1 MKLWAK
7 IAIGLV
13 AGTSTGLILGENVSF
28 LKPVGDV
35 FLNAI
40 KMLIVPLVFSSLVV
54 GVTSLKDPRKLGR
67 VGFKAFVAYL
77 FTTVFAISIGLAF
90 GHVLKPGA
98 GMHLSPSETLAA
110 PTQQSVVDTFVNII
124 PSNPLQ
130 ALASGQI
137 LQIIMFALLF
147 GISLVLIGEKAK
159 PVSDFFEA
167 IAEAMYKLT
176 DMVMSLAPYG
186 VFALMAWVG
195 GSYGLAILLPL
206 GKVIISV
213 YLACV
218 LHILVVYSLMLFV
231 GGRLNPVRFFYGI
244 KEALALSFSTSS
256 SAATLPVSIREVQ
269 ENLGVSKGV
278 ASFVLPL
285 GATIN
290 MDGTAIYQGV
300 TALFVAQAFGVDL
313 SFAQMVT
320 IVLTATLASIG
331 TAGIPGAGLIMLSLI
346 LSSVGLP
353 MEGLALVAGIDR
365 ILDMVRTSVNVTGDC
380 MVATL
385 VAKSEG
391 ELDLDVYATKSVS

>member
-1 MKLWAK
+1 MKLWVK
-7 IAIGLV
+7 ITIGLV
-13 AGTSTGLILGENVSF
+13 AGICTGLLLGDKVSF
-28 LKPVGDV
+28 LKPFGDV

-54 GVTSLKDPRKLGR
+54 GVTSLKDPKKLGR
-67 VGFKAFVAYL
+67 VGLKAFVAYL
-77 FTTVFAISIGLAF
+77 FTTVFAISIGLFF
-90 GHVLKPGA
+90 GQLLKPGA
-98 GMHLSPSETLAA
+98 GMHLLPSDPSIA
-110 PTQQSVVDTFVNII
+110 PVQQSLVDTFVNII

-137 LQIIMFALLF
+137 LQIIVFALLF
-147 GISLVLIGEKAK
+147 GIALVLIGEKAK

-167 IAEAMYKLT
+167 IAESMYKLT
-176 DMVMSLAPYG
+176 EMVMSLAPYG

-195 GSYGLAILLPL
+195 GSYGISVLLPL
-206 GKVIISV
+206 GKIIFAV
-213 YLACV
+213 YLAC
-218 LHILVVYSLMLFV
+218 LVHALCVYSGVLFFV
-231 GGRLNPVRFFYGI
+231 GRLNPVRFFYGI
-244 KEALALSFSTSS
+244 KEALAVSFSTSS
-256 SAATLPVSIREVQ
+256 SSATLPVSIREVQ

-285 GATIN
+285 GATVN

-300 TALFVAQAFGVDL
+300 TALFVAQAFGIDL

-365 ILDMVRTSVNVTGDC
+365 ILDMMRTSVNVTGDC

-391 ELDLDVYATKSVS
+391 ELDLDVYSAKGAA

>member
-1 MKLWAK
+1 MKLWVK

-13 AGTSTGLILGENVSF
+13 SGTVLGVILGDKVSF
-28 LKPVGDV
+28 LKPFGDL

-54 GVTSLKDPRKLGR
+54 GVTSLKDPGKLGR
-67 VGFKAFVAYL
+67 VGFKAFMAYL
-77 FTTVFAISIGLAF
+77 VTTVFAISIGLFF
-90 GHVLKPGA
+90 GHVLNPG
-98 GMHLSPSETLAA
+98 GSMHLSLSDTSMAPTEQSLVETL
-110 PTQQSVVDTFVNII
+110 VNII
-124 PSNPLQ
+124 PANPMQ
-130 ALASGQI
+130 AMADGQI

-147 GISLVLIGEKAK
+147 GVALVLIGDKAQ
-159 PVSDFFEA
+159 PVTDFFNA

-176 DMVMSLAPYG
+176 DMVMAMAPYG

-206 GKVIISV
+206 GKVILAV
-213 YLACV
+213 YLAC
-218 LHILVVYSLMLFV
+218 LVHALGVYSLILLFV
-231 GGRLNPVRFFYGI
+231 GRLNPLRFFYGV
-244 KEALALSFSTSS
+244 KEALSVSFSTSS
-256 SAATLPVSIREVQ
+256 SAATLPVSLREVQ
-269 ENLGVSKGV
+269 DNLGVSKGV

-300 TALFVAQAFGVDL
+300 TALFIAQAFGVDL
-313 SFAQMVT
+313 SFAQMAT

-353 MEGLALVAGIDR
+353 MEGLALVAGVDR
-365 ILDMVRTSVNVTGDC
+365 VLDMIRTTVNVTGDC

-391 ELDLDVYATKSVS
+391 ELDLATYAAKGVS

>member
-13 AGTSTGLILGENVSF
+13 AGICTGLLLGERVSV
-28 LKPVGDV
+28 LKPFGDI

-54 GVTSLKDPRKLGR
+54 GVTSLKDPKKLGR
-67 VGFKAFVAYL
+67 VGLKAFMAYL
-77 FTTVFAISIGLAF
+77 LTTIFAISIGLFF
-90 GHVLKPGA
+90 GHILKPGA
-98 GMHLSPSETLAA
+98 GMHLSPSETSMA
-110 PTQQSVVDTFVNII
+110 PVQQSLVDTFVNII
-124 PSNPLQ
+124 PANPLQ

-137 LQIIMFALLF
+137 LQIIVFALFF

-167 IAEAMYKLT
+167 IAESMYKLT
-176 DMVMSLAPYG
+176 EMVMSMAPYG

-206 GKVIISV
+206 GKVIFAV
-213 YLACV
+213 YLAC
-218 LHILVVYSLMLFV
+218 LVHAIGVYSSVLFLA
-231 GGRLNPVRFFYGI
+231 GRLNPVRFFYGI
-244 KEALALSFSTSS
+244 KEAIAVSFSTSS
-256 SAATLPVSIREVQ
+256 SAATLPVSMREIQ

-300 TALFVAQAFGVDL
+300 TALFIAQAFGIDL
-313 SFAQMVT
+313 TFAQMVT
-320 IVLTATLASIG
+320 IVLTSTLASIG

-365 ILDMVRTSVNVTGDC
+365 ILDMMRTTVNVTGDC

-391 ELDLDVYATKSVS
+391 ELDLDVYSAKGAV